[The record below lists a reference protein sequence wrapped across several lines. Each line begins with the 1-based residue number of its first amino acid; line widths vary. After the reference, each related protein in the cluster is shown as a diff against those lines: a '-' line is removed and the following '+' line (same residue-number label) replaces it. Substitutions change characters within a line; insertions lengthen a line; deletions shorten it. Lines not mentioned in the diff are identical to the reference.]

1 MLASRAVRWKFEFS
15 VVRRRRPD
23 AAGRHRAALGCGF
36 EGWLEPVTAEAKVD
50 CLPFRRNEGTTA
62 VRKLRSLPTA
72 RRTGQVGPKG
82 TSVAI
87 VDTTCAL
94 TGDSWTR
101 AGPTGVQSRT
111 PSWANERHVIA
122 VPDREGVDCTLET

>member
-62 VRKLRSLPTA
+62 VRKHRPFVDGSANRPNPTLSCHSAALRRWRLLIEQ
-72 RRTGQVGPKG
+72 RTYEKLVG
-82 TSVAI
+82 T
-87 VDTTCAL
+87 
-94 TGDSWTR
+94 
-101 AGPTGVQSRT
+101 
-111 PSWANERHVIA
+111 EREDIPRDADV
-122 VPDREGVDCTLET
+122 

>member
-62 VRKLRSLPTA
+62 VRKQRSFADDGKSVKSTA
-72 RRTGQVGPKG
+72 ADRRGRQHEDGAMAYSDGEFPQDVSRKK
-82 TSVAI
+82 A
-87 VDTTCAL
+87 
-94 TGDSWTR
+94 TR
-101 AGPTGVQSRT
+101 Q
-111 PSWANERHVIA
+111 
-122 VPDREGVDCTLET
+122 

>member
-62 VRKLRSLPTA
+62 VRKKRTFRVGLANAQYRPRMAVGMLIAEHPPHRSGRAQFEHPAPT
-72 RRTGQVGPKG
+72 
-82 TSVAI
+82 S
-87 VDTTCAL
+87 
-94 TGDSWTR
+94 
-101 AGPTGVQSRT
+101 GV
-111 PSWANERHVIA
+111 
-122 VPDREGVDCTLET
+122 

>member
-62 VRKLRSLPTA
+62 VRKYRSFPEGVSNGPKYRFLAACRPAAPLRFAQRVDALKIILAPSRQRNGHESLP
-72 RRTGQVGPKG
+72 
-82 TSVAI
+82 S
-87 VDTTCAL
+87 
-94 TGDSWTR
+94 
-101 AGPTGVQSRT
+101 
-111 PSWANERHVIA
+111 
-122 VPDREGVDCTLET
+122 

>member
-1 MLASRAVRWKFEFS
+1 MLASRAVHWKFEFS

-62 VRKLRSLPTA
+62 VRKYRSFGDGL
-72 RRTGQVGPKG
+72 RTGQVGPKRDVRSTERQSVVIPG
-82 TSVAI
+82 TAI
-87 VDTTCAL
+87 
-94 TGDSWTR
+94 R
-101 AGPTGVQSRT
+101 
-111 PSWANERHVIA
+111 
-122 VPDREGVDCTLET
+122 

>member
-62 VRKLRSLPTA
+62 VRKLCG
-72 RRTGQVGPKG
+72 RTPRP
-82 TSVAI
+82 
-87 VDTTCAL
+87 
-94 TGDSWTR
+94 TR
-101 AGPTGVQSRT
+101 AGSGCGDYQGGRFEPFASCGEYGRRKGDELRQFPQVLGSGRQ
-111 PSWANERHVIA
+111 
-122 VPDREGVDCTLET
+122 

>member
-62 VRKLRSLPTA
+62 VRKNRSFA
-72 RRTGQVGPKG
+72 DGWRTGQ
-82 TSVAI
+82 I
-87 VDTTCAL
+87 D
-94 TGDSWTR
+94 
-101 AGPTGVQSRT
+101 
-111 PSWANERHVIA
+111 PSWP
-122 VPDREGVDCTLET
+122 VPARKECAKQRSS

>member
-1 MLASRAVRWKFEFS
+1 MLASRAVHWKFEFS

-62 VRKLRSLPTA
+62 VRKQRSFPNSSGEGA
-72 RRTGQVGPKG
+72 R
-82 TSVAI
+82 
-87 VDTTCAL
+87 CA
-94 TGDSWTR
+94 
-101 AGPTGVQSRT
+101 
-111 PSWANERHVIA
+111 
-122 VPDREGVDCTLET
+122 